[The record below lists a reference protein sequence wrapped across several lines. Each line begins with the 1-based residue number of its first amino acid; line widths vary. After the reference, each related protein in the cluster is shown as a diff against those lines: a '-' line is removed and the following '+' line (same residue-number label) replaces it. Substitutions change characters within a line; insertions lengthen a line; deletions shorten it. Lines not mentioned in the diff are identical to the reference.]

1 MLTKESIDKL
11 SVLEHVNIDFS
22 PPIWY
27 AHAGATPGLTAAIGE
42 QGYNKFIR

>member
-27 AHAGATPGLTAAIGE
+27 AHACTTPGLTAAIGE
-42 QGYNKFIR
+42 PSYILFTS